1 MHIKLLEKLFMFVS
15 DYALTK
21 QKKGDIII
29 KLSNGSQDEPE
40 GGGSGDRKTEGEKIF
55 FKKVKKV
62 LDKRVDK

>member
-1 MHIKLLEKLFMFVS
+1 MFVS

-40 GGGSGDRKTEGEKIF
+40 GGGSGDRKTEGKKFFQKSEKST
-55 FKKVKKV
+55 
-62 LDKRVDK
+62 

>member
-40 GGGSGDRKTEGEKIF
+40 GSRSGDLKTEGKKIF
-55 FKKVKKV
+55 FKKMKKV
-62 LDKRVDK
+62 LDKRIDK

>member
-15 DYALTK
+15 DYTLTK

-40 GGGSGDRKTEGEKIF
+40 GGGSGDRNGGQKNF